1 MDIAARNL
9 NMYLLIS
16 WCIEAWGLGFTKSS
30 RTRVELTEAFLEECE
45 NRMVNLIENVLD
57 EDVSYI

>member
-1 MDIAARNL
+1 
-9 NMYLLIS
+9 MYLLIS